1 MATYQTYQEVGIKE
15 NISDVITN
23 ISPKKTPFMSSIGT
37 EKVHQP
43 IYQWQE
49 DSLRAVSAT
58 TQVEGAD
65 ASEITA
71 VPTVMRS
78 NYTAIFS
85 EAVKVSGTTQSTQA
99 YGRAKELAYQMAKS
113 AAALKRDVENA
124 FVGTAAA
131 AAAGNSSTARVTA
144 GAQTMITGAGTS
156 TFASQSGNVF
166 FMNTGVNL
174 TETVLVNALQAA
186 FVAGGEPTR
195 ILVTPS
201 NSIVIAGF
209 ASSSGRYRTIQDSTV
224 GNKTTLVNAVNL
236 YVSPFG
242 EQVVEVDR
250 FIRAK
255 NTLIYDPDMWSMT
268 VLRPW
273 TRENLAKVGDSER
286 MLLVGEMGLKH
297 KNFSASAIVVDNAA
311 GSAF

>member
-1 MATYQTYQEVGIKE
+1 MATFQTYTEIGIKE

-23 ISPKKTPFMSSIGT
+23 ISPRKTPFMSSIGN
-37 EKVHQP
+37 EKVTQP

-49 DSLRAVSAT
+49 DSLRNVSAT

-65 ASEITA
+65 ASDIT
-71 VPTVMRS
+71 VSPTVMRS

-85 EAVKVSGTTQSTQA
+85 EAVKIAGTVQATAA

-113 AAALKRDVENA
+113 SAALKRDVENA

-131 AAAGNSSTARVTA
+131 ANAGAAATARVTA
-144 GAQTMITGAGTS
+144 SYQRQITGAGTS
-156 TFASQSGNVF
+156 TFAAQSGNVF
-166 FMNTGVNL
+166 FMNTGIAL
-174 TETVLVNALQAA
+174 TEAGLTSAIQAA
-186 FVAGGEPTR
+186 FTAGGDPTR

-201 NSIVIAGF
+201 NSLVLAGF
-209 ASSSGRYRTIQDSTV
+209 ALAANKYRTIQSGTD
-224 GNKTTLVNAVNL
+224 GEKRLVNAVNL

-242 EQVVEVDR
+242 ECVVEIDR
-250 FIRAK
+250 FLRAS
-255 NTLIYDPDMWSMT
+255 NTLVYDPDMWT
-268 VLRPW
+268 QATLRPW

-286 MLLVGEMGLKH
+286 QLIVGELGLKH

-311 GSAF
+311 GPAF

>member
-1 MATYQTYQEVGIKE
+1 MATYQTYQEIGVKE
-15 NISDVITN
+15 NIADIITN
-23 ISPKKTPFMSSIGT
+23 ISPRKTPFQSSIGS

-49 DSLRAVSAT
+49 DSLRSVSAT

-65 ASEITA
+65 SVEITA
-71 VPTVMRS
+71 APTVMRS

-85 EAVKVSGTTQSTQA
+85 EAVKVAGTVQATQA
-99 YGRAKELAYQMAKS
+99 YGRAKELAYQMSKS
-113 AAALKRDVENA
+113 AAALKRDLENA
-124 FVGTAAA
+124 YVGTAAS
-131 AAAGNSSTARVTA
+131 AAAGSAAVARVTA
-144 GAQTMITGAGTS
+144 SAQSMITGFGTS

-166 FMNTGVNL
+166 YMNTGVSL
-174 TETVLVNALQAA
+174 SEAVLVSALQAA
-186 FVAGGEPTR
+186 FVAGGEPSR

-209 ASSSGRYRTIQDSTV
+209 GSASGRYRTIQDSTV
-224 GNKTTLVNAVNL
+224 NNKTTLVNAVNL

-250 FIRAK
+250 FIKAK
-255 NTLIYDPDMWSMT
+255 HTLIYEPDMWSQPT
-268 VLRPW
+268 LRPW

-286 MLLVGEMGLKH
+286 MLIVGEFGLKH
-297 KNFSASAIVVDNAA
+297 KNFAASALVLDNLAS
-311 GSAF
+311 GS